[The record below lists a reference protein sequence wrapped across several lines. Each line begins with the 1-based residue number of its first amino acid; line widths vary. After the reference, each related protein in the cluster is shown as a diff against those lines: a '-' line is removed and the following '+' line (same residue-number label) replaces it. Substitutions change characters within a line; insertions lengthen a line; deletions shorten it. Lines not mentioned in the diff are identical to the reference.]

1 MAFIY
6 QYDLLKLS
14 SKKEVG
20 LNTQMPPEVFAQG
33 QNISVSV
40 ISYAYLLLQY
50 LVSLTSR
57 RTKQYLSLVYLSF
70 FFHFFPD
77 CIGFW
82 L

>member
-40 ISYAYLLLQY
+40 ISYAYLLLQF
-50 LVSLTSR
+50 L
-57 RTKQYLSLVYLSF
+57 
-70 FFHFFPD
+70 
-77 CIGFW
+77 
-82 L
+82 